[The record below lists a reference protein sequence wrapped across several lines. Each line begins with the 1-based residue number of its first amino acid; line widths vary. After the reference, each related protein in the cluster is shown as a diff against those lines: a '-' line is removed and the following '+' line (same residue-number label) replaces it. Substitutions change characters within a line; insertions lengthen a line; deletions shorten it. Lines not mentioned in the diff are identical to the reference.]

1 MIAGNTSLAKKHIHY
16 TDTQWVVFVQS
27 RHEYGS
33 LPFQT
38 ACNIA
43 LAFLAVNSLKLHG
56 NTKLPA
62 DALRFAEKM
71 LTLHN

>member
-38 ACNIA
+38 TCNIA
-43 LAFLAVNSLKLHG
+43 LAFLTVNSLKIQ
-56 NTKLPA
+56 NY
-62 DALRFAEKM
+62 
-71 LTLHN
+71 